1 MKNHKSPG
9 TGSVIAGWIILG
21 VIFVLGGFYALISIL
36 FYPETKNIILTLSLF
51 LGALSL
57 VAAVFLMRRWW
68 LFVIAAAL
76 LITGCC
82 LAGIEWYDSSIKVD
96 DTSPWREWRPNI
108 ENSRV
113 VRLEDE
119 ASLKLTEDLPRM
131 NGATALY
138 PVYAAFAAAVYPED
152 AITYQVLDC
161 STTAWAYEKIV
172 DGDCDI
178 IFCAAPSQA
187 QADYAREKGVE
198 LVFTPIGKE
207 AFVFYVN
214 SKNPLENVSI
224 ADIRGIWSGEITRW
238 EEMGIENLGIIRPFQ
253 REEGSGSQST
263 FIKLMGD
270 TQIMEP
276 EQEDV
281 IGDMGGIIRKTADYR
296 NYKNAIGYS
305 FRFYATVMN
314 PNVGI
319 RLLSVNGVSPT
330 RENIEN
336 GSYPLADCFYA
347 VTRSDADENTLA
359 LLEWICGPQG
369 QALVEM
375 TGYTGYVE
383 R

>member
-9 TGSVIAGWIILG
+9 AGSVIAGWIILV

-51 LGALSL
+51 LGALSM
-57 VAAVFLMRRWW
+57 VAAFFLMRRWW

-76 LITGCC
+76 LITGGC
-82 LAGIEWYDSSIKVD
+82 LAGMEWYDSSIKVD

-119 ASLKLTEDLPRM
+119 ISLKLTEDLPRM

-138 PVYAAFAAAVYPED
+138 PVYAAFAAAVYPKD
-152 AITYQVLDC
+152 AITYQVLNC
-161 STTAWAYEKIV
+161 STTSGAYKNIV
-172 DGDCDI
+172 DGECDI
-178 IFCAAPSQA
+178 IFCAEPSQA
-187 QADYAREKGVE
+187 QVDYAREKGVE

-224 ADIRGIWSGEITRW
+224 AEIRGIWSGEITRW
-238 EEMGIENLGIIRPFQ
+238 DEMGIENLGTIRPFQ

-270 TQIMEP
+270 TPIMEP
-276 EQEDV
+276 EQENV

-336 GSYPLADCFYA
+336 SSYPLANCFYA
-347 VTRSDADENTLA
+347 VTRSNADENTLA

>member
-1 MKNHKSPG
+1 MRQHRSPG
-9 TGSVIAGWIILG
+9 RGSIIAGWILLG
-21 VIFVLGGFYALISIL
+21 LIFTWGGLYALISIL
-36 FYPETKNIILTLSLF
+36 FFPETKNVILTLSLL
-51 LGALSL
+51 LGALTL
-57 VAAVFLMRRWW
+57 VAAIFLRRRWW
-68 LFVIAAAL
+68 LFALAAVL
-76 LITGCC
+76 LVTGGCF
-82 LAGIEWYDSSIKVD
+82 AGIEWYDSSIKIED
-96 DTSPWREWRPNI
+96 SMYWRDWMPNA
-108 ENSRV
+108 EDSRV
-113 VRLEDE
+113 ARLEEE

-131 NGATALY
+131 DGATALY
-138 PVYAAFAAAVYPED
+138 PVYAAFAAAVYPPD
-152 AITYQVLDC
+152 AITYEVLDC
-161 STTAWAYEKIV
+161 QTTGWAYRSIV

-187 QADYAREKGVE
+187 QLDYAKEKGVK

-214 SKNPLENVSI
+214 AKNPLENISI
-224 ADIRGIWSGEITRW
+224 ADIRGIWSGGITRW
-238 EEMGIENLGIIRPFQ
+238 DELGVENMGAIRPFQ

-270 TQIMEP
+270 TPIMEP

-281 IGDMGGIIRKTADYR
+281 IGNMGGIITKTADYR

-314 PNVGI
+314 PNAGI

-369 QALVEM
+369 QALVELS
-375 TGYTGYVE
+375 GYTGYVE
-383 R
+383 K

>member
-9 TGSVIAGWIILG
+9 TGSINAGRILLG
-21 VIFVLGGFYALISIL
+21 LIFIVGGFYALISIL
-36 FYPETKNIILTLSLF
+36 FYPETKNIVLTISLF
-51 LGALSL
+51 LGAFSL
-57 VAAVFLMRRWW
+57 VAAIFLCRRWW

-82 LAGIEWYDSSIKVD
+82 FAGIEWYDSSIKID
-96 DTSPWREWRPNI
+96 DTPNWREWRPNI

-113 VRLEDE
+113 VHLEDE

-131 NGATALY
+131 DGATALY

-178 IFCAAPSQA
+178 VFCAAPSQA
-187 QADYAREKGVE
+187 QVDYAREKGVE

-214 SKNPLENVSI
+214 AKNPLENVSI
-224 ADIRGIWSGEITRW
+224 ADIRGIWSGKITRW
-238 EEMGIENLGIIRPFQ
+238 DELGVGKLGAIRPFQ

-263 FIKLMGD
+263 FVKLMGD
-270 TQIMEP
+270 TPIMEP

-281 IGDMGGIIRKTADYR
+281 IGDMGGVIRKTADYR

-347 VTRSDADENTLA
+347 VTRLDADDNTRA

-375 TGYTGYVE
+375 TGYTGYAE
-383 R
+383 K

>member
-1 MKNHKSPG
+1 MRDHKSPG
-9 TGSVIAGWIILG
+9 TVCLIAGWIILG
-21 VIFVLGGFYALISIL
+21 LILICGGFYALISIL
-36 FYPETKNIILTLSLF
+36 FYPETKNIVLTLSLF

-57 VAAVFLMRRWW
+57 AAAIFLMRRWW
-68 LFVIAAAL
+68 LFAIAAAL
-76 LITGCC
+76 LITGGC
-82 LAGIEWYDSSIKVD
+82 LAGIEWYNSSIKID
-96 DTSPWREWRPNI
+96 DSSPWREWMPNT

-113 VRLEDE
+113 MRLEEE

-131 NGATALY
+131 DGATALY
-138 PVYAAFAAAVYPED
+138 PVYAAFAAAVYPEE

-161 STTAWAYEKIV
+161 STTSGAYRDIV
-172 DGDCDI
+172 NGNCDI

-198 LVFTPIGKE
+198 LVLTPIGKE

-214 SKNPLENVSI
+214 AKNPLEDVSI
-224 ADIRGIWSGEITRW
+224 ADIRGIWSGRITRW
-238 EEMGIENLGIIRPFQ
+238 DELGVKKLGTVRPFQ

-263 FIKLMGD
+263 FVKLMGD
-270 TQIMEP
+270 TPIMEP
-276 EQEDV
+276 EKENV
-281 IGDMGGIIRKTADYR
+281 IGDMGGVIRKTADYR

-330 RENIEN
+330 LENIEN
-336 GSYPLADCFYA
+336 GSYPFADCFYA
-347 VTRSDADENTLA
+347 VTRSDAGENTLA
-359 LLEWICGPQG
+359 LLDWICGPQG
-369 QALVEM
+369 QALVELS
-375 TGYTGYVE
+375 GYTGYVE